1 MSPDLTI
8 FDPILGVQLAVEGA
22 DRAHDAATDAWK
34 AHARDTILEVGRMAP
49 TFTVSDVVRW
59 CEVRNLP
66 LPANGSAWGAVF
78 RRLSTEKRILFT
90 GEMRPSPRAQR
101 HSDLERVWRLA

>member
-1 MSPDLTI
+1 MTPDLTI
-8 FDPILGVQLAVEGA
+8 FNPILGMELAVEGA
-22 DRAHDAATDAWK
+22 DRAHGNATEAWK
-34 AHARDTILEVGRMAP
+34 AHAEATILEVGRMAP

-59 CEVRNLP
+59 CEVRRLP

-78 RRLSTEKRILFT
+78 RRLSAAKRIVFT
-90 GEMRPSPRAQR
+90 GQMLPSPRAQR